1 MGQDY
6 CFSLFNDQLIIHIMF
21 YSHVI
26 ILGDLNTAHRP
37 IDHWDAVNMV
47 SLILGLRPLS

>member
-1 MGQDY
+1 MGQDS
-6 CFSLFNDQLIIHIMF
+6 CFPLEYPLNNPTIVFS
-21 YSHVI
+21 SHVI

-47 SLILGLRPLS
+47 RLPPRP